1 MKTILVPVDLSAV
14 ATSVCDTA
22 CELARVMKARILLLH
37 VVQPPPVMVME
48 IYALGAA
55 QAEDMMKAAEDA
67 GADRVR
73 ELAERCRKRGIPV
86 RTAHRVGVPV
96 IEILE
101 RAAKAHYIVMGSHG
115 HGAMYDLLVGSTA
128 SGVLKKAPCP
138 VVIVPPQGARR
149 ASR

>member
-115 HGAMYDLLVGSTA
+115 HSALGSLVLGSVT
-128 SGVLKKAPCP
+128 SRVLANCSTP
-138 VVIVPPQGARR
+138 VLIVR
-149 ASR
+149 